1 MSLIDKT
8 CGELIEEWTPYIVPL
23 FIGGF
28 IGYHLI
34 DSPIPKKIDNLIEA
48 SINIFS
54 ILVGFV
60 GAALAII
67 LAIENKPVINRLK
80 RDQKYKRFIRYFFE
94 SCISAFLALSAAFVF
109 NVFSIEMKSAIWK
122 VVIVAWLI
130 VVMMAALL
138 CLRVTWL
145 LFRVLN
151 ANSIL
156 EENSS

>member
-1 MSLIDKT
+1 MSLLDKT
-8 CGELIEEWTPYIVPL
+8 FGELIEEWVPYCIPL
-23 FIGGF
+23 IFGCALL
-28 IGYHLI
+28 YYLNSH
-34 DSPIPKKIDNLIEA
+34 PIPEKIGNLIEA

-109 NVFSIEMKSAIWK
+109 NVFEIDRESAFWK
-122 VVIVAWLI
+122 IIITAWLTTVTI
-130 VVMMAALL
+130 AGLL

-151 ANSIL
+151 ANSII
-156 EENSS
+156 EENS